1 MSNLSEEQKKLIVD
15 NYDKTPD
22 LIKLTKLVYNN
33 DALDGRSKEGRAVR
47 EFLIEQGLK
56 FKTTKREKVKNI
68 TLSKEQKEFILNSAE
83 DGMSAYEV
91 ACLMFP
97 DKRIT
102 PLSKETLVA
111 AEYIRKRAP
120 EQVHDSES
128 ALGKRYESPRNLLES
143 LNRINKF
150 ANESLELNKLPVHEK
165 KCIETLKNF
174 LSSPRF
180 LQTIN
185 SYNNEGDRELF
196 EAEFIRATWDKP
208 DLTADE
214 INLYINVCVDYINLK
229 NISGHIEK
237 LNRMFNEADEQQDMT
252 VRLAELLKTK
262 SEEYNQCEKRM
273 ESLIQKL
280 NGDRAKRIDSR
291 RKDNASILSLV
302 RLFQDEEERKRM
314 VLIAEMQKKTVDE
327 EAERMENM
335 ASWKARVLGIGRD
348 DIL

>member
-1 MSNLSEEQKKLIVD
+1 MNDLSEEQKSAIIE
-15 NYDKTPD
+15 NYNNTPD
-22 LIKLTKLVYNN
+22 LNKLTKLVFNN
-33 DALDGRSKEGRAVR
+33 QDLDGRSKEGRSVR
-47 EFLIEQGLK
+47 EFLIQQGLK
-56 FKTTKREKVKNI
+56 FKTTKREKAKNI
-68 TLSKEQKEFILNSAE
+68 NLNSGQKEFIVSSAE
-83 DGMSAYEV
+83 EGMSAYDM
-91 ACLMFP
+91 ACVLFP
-97 DKRIT
+97 EKRIT
-102 PLSKETLVA
+102 PLSKETLVV
-111 AEYIRKRAP
+111 AEYVRKNAP
-120 EQVHDSES
+120 EQVHESES
-128 ALGKRYESPRNLLES
+128 ALGQRYEPPKNLLDTLS
-143 LNRINKF
+143 KINKF
-150 ANESLELNKLPVHEK
+150 ANTSLELAKLPVHEK
-165 KCIETLKNF
+165 KCIETTKSF
-174 LSSPRF
+174 LCAPRF
-180 LQTIN
+180 LQIVN
-185 SYNNEGDRELF
+185 GYSNDADRVLF

-208 DLTADE
+208 DLTSDE

-280 NGDRAKRIDSR
+280 NGDRAKRVDSK

-335 ASWKARVLGIGRD
+335 VSWKARVLGIGRE